1 VDSWKVEGDE
11 SELEQLFAESRRY
24 ALLSAEQEREID
36 GSKWRAV
43 EALQHVFLDSEG
55 ARAWLT
61 DFLDALGTQALE
73 VAGFGNREHHFLL
86 RREVGQYLPGARLAP
101 ARELLRATLATPGQR
116 GGADQLAELAF
127 SASLTAGIGNLIM
140 RHQGTAVRC
149 AVADALADWLPT
161 VQMGHS
167 RYQLSGEARQQLKLA
182 LSRYNQAR
190 DTLVLHNLRLVYA
203 IAGKSVGKG
212 IAYRDLIQEGTLG
225 LIRAAEKFEARK
237 GYRFSTYSYN
247 WISQAIRRYQQ
258 DGAALIRFP
267 SHVRDQIGR
276 VYREREALRASSGN
290 EPGEALLAEAAGM
303 EAKQVRAIQQ
313 LRNITVSL
321 DAPAW
326 EDDDD
331 TLLDQLTDQDDIEP
345 DGQASTRSLHR
356 HLLREL
362 EQLDPTERQVVI
374 ARWGLHRGRPL
385 SRAEVAEQLSVSREW
400 VRQLERS
407 ALDKLARNPA
417 LQETARDWVIT
428 S

>member
-1 VDSWKVEGDE
+1 MDTWKVEGDE

-24 ALLSAEQEREID
+24 ALLTAAQERDID

-43 EALQHVFLDSEG
+43 EALQRVFLDSEG
-55 ARAWLT
+55 ARAWLA
-61 DFLDALGTQALE
+61 DFLDALGTQVLA
-73 VAGFGNREHHFLL
+73 VGAFGNREHHFLL
-86 RREVGQYLPGARLAP
+86 RREIGQYLPGAQLA
-101 ARELLRATLATPGQR
+101 ASRELLSVTLGTPGQR
-116 GGADQLAELAF
+116 GSAEQLAELAF
-127 SASLTAGIGNLIM
+127 SASLTAGIGNLLM
-140 RHQGTAVRC
+140 RHQGSAVRC
-149 AVADALADWLPT
+149 AVADALADWLPAAT
-161 VQMGHS
+161 TGHS
-167 RYQLSGEARQQLKLA
+167 RYQLTGESRHQLKLA

-258 DGAALIRFP
+258 DSATLIRFP

-276 VYREREALRASSGN
+276 VYRERESLRASSGN
-290 EPGEALLAEAAGM
+290 EPGEALLAEATGM
-303 EAKQVRAIQQ
+303 DTQQVRAVQQ

-331 TLLDQLTDQDDIEP
+331 TLLDQLADSEGAEP
-345 DGQASTRSLHR
+345 GAPAATRSLHR
-356 HLLREL
+356 HLLQEL

-385 SRAEVAEQLSVSREW
+385 SRAEVAEKLSVSREW